1 MKKSLLLLLLAM
13 CCSAVAQ
20 DLDFEVNKIAF
31 KMIKIQGG
39 SFRMGAT
46 NEQLSEAESD
56 EFPVQRITVNDFY
69 LGETEVTQEL
79 WEAVMGK
86 NPSFFV
92 GNTKRPVENVSWLD
106 CQIFIKRLNELTH
119 KSGQLPANLSF
130 ALPTEAQWEYACRA
144 GTTSAYN
151 NGGDTEADLQKLGRY
166 RGTGRGLAAV
176 GTYQPNA
183 WGLYDMHG
191 NVWEWC
197 RDWYQ
202 EDATSL
208 KQFTD
213 PKGAASG
220 SDRVR
225 RGGSWFNT
233 VGFCRSAYR
242 GSNAP
247 SYEGAD
253 RGFRLSRTLP

>member
-106 CQIFIKRLNELTH
+106 CQTFIKRLNELTH

-130 ALPTEAQWEYACRA
+130 ALPTEAQWEYAARGGKKSKGGKYA
-144 GTTSAYN
+144 GSSAIGSVAWFYYSKGVTHSVGMKMAN
-151 NGGDTEADLQKLGRY
+151 ELGI
-166 RGTGRGLAAV
+166 
-176 GTYQPNA
+176 
-183 WGLYDMHG
+183 YDMSG
-191 NVWEWC
+191 NVFEWC
-197 RDWYQ
+197 DDWYHPN
-202 EDATSL
+202 EYAEGEMPMDTA
-208 KQFTD
+208 
-213 PKGAASG
+213 
-220 SDRVR
+220 RVL
-225 RGGSWFNT
+225 RGGSWSSPSKNCR
-233 VGFCRSAYR
+233 VSNRFCQKPDTRA
-242 GSNAP
+242 GNF
-247 SYEGAD
+247 
-253 RGFRLSRTLP
+253 GFRLAIVENK